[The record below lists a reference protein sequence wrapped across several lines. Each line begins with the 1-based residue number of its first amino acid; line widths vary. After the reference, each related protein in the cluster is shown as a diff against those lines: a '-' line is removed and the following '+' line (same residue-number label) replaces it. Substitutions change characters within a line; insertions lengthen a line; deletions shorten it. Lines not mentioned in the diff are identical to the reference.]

1 MSELSNFLTERL
13 RVDHAQPTND
23 PDSPPWWEEGV
34 TIEIDETKYFEYLDL
49 LPPRYMAGDLF
60 AFGEGAGNF
69 ILFWMEDRRY
79 FTHQLSVEDTE
90 TFCRLTRVALHQ

>member
-1 MSELSNFLTERL
+1 MSELSKFLNDRL
-13 RVDHAQPTND
+13 RVDDAKLNSD

-34 TIEIDETKYFEYLDL
+34 TVEIDETKYFEYLDL
-49 LPPRYMAGDLF
+49 LPPRYMDGDLF

-69 ILFWMEDRRY
+69 ILFWVEAGRY
-79 FTHQLSVEDTE
+79 FAHQLSVEDTQ